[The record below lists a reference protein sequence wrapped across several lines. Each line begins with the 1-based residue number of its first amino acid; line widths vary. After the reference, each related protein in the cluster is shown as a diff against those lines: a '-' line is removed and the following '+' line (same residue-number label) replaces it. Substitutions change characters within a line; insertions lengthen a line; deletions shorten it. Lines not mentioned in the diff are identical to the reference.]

1 MKLSQREKRMLVGG
15 AIIVALVILVNWI
28 IAPLSRKWAEL
39 GRQLAPRL
47 ALLET
52 VRSRAERHAVL
63 QARQY
68 ELSRQIGSLLDS
80 AQSEVPQKKDANTPP
95 APPSVPPGPPAT
107 PPVLPAT
114 PPGTPATPPALPAT
128 PAAPP
133 ATPPAPPAA
142 PVAPPTA
149 PVAPPATPPTAT
161 AQTPKKDLRSFEAE
175 LAKTIGQ
182 SGAKINL
189 ISAKQPPRPPEAL
202 KYFKMTALRVEA
214 EGNTDSLVKMLHA
227 LEKGNRFIRIDTLK
241 IHQDVKKPGALNL
254 TMEIVAYAP
263 ADKVYGG

>member
-15 AIIVALVILVNWI
+15 AIIVALVVLVNWI

-80 AQSEVPQKKDANTPP
+80 AQSETPQNKDANTPP
-95 APPSVPPGPPAT
+95 AP
-107 PPVLPAT
+107 
-114 PPGTPATPPALPAT
+114 PATPPALPAT

-133 ATPPAPPAA
+133 ATPTGPFATPP
-142 PVAPPTA
+142 
-149 PVAPPATPPTAT
+149 APPATPSEQPAT
-161 AQTPKKDLRSFEAE
+161 AQTPKKELRSFEAE

-189 ISAKQPPRPPEAL
+189 ISAKQPPRTPEPL

-214 EGNTDSLVKMLHA
+214 EGNADSLVKMLLA

-254 TMEIVAYAP
+254 TMEIVAYVP
-263 ADKVYGG
+263 ADKV